1 MRSVA
6 RALERVAERRPVF
19 FDLARDVSA
28 RPHRASRWSRAPFD
42 GCARARCHD
51 APALRAS
58 SRAMSDDERFWFD
71 TNGFL
76 ILRNVFSST
85 DVAAMRE
92 AIDARVDSSAQ
103 AERTGALRLTRANG
117 PLSGD
122 GVTGRRD
129 VAGFLGWPKGRRE
142 KFREV
147 LSHPRLAPY
156 LHELLGPGYRLDHN
170 PLLIQQAPGAEGFEM
185 HGGAMTDDGKR
196 NWPLGYAVHDGEM
209 RCELLAVTVA
219 LTPVKEGEGGFVV
232 VRGSHKSAFPA
243 PKSVK
248 GYETA
253 QEHGYSPVLNA
264 GDVVLFSE
272 ATTHG
277 TLAWRG
283 EEERRTLIYRFA
295 PATSAYGRGYAE
307 NGGWPESWTEGMTPA
322 QLATLQPPYHPRL
335 DRESVA
341 EDGVNVI
348 RPAPREAFKV
358 KFDEQVFG
366 SKYF

>member
-1 MRSVA
+1 MRAVA
-6 RALERVAERRPVF
+6 RALERVVHRRALFP
-19 FDLARDVSA
+19 DLARDVNA
-28 RPHRASRWSRAPFD
+28 RPHPSSAPSSVPFD
-42 GCARARCHD
+42 RRARARCHD
-51 APALRAS
+51 APALRAT

-85 DVAAMRE
+85 DVAAMHD
-92 AIDARVDSSAQ
+92 AIDARVDSSAES
-103 AERTGALRLTRANG
+103 ERTGALRLTRANG

-129 VAGFLGWPKGRRE
+129 VAGFLGWPKGERE

-358 KFDEQVFG
+358 KFDEEVFG